1 MKKKEKK
8 DALLTSI
15 NKNKKC
21 HSEHQGLT
29 HYTYFLSI
37 ESRKIEINSSKI
49 PKEIQQ
55 PEIAEWRKE
64 VEILTVTLPSK
75 DSQIGK
81 DETESDWATDGADDS
96 LYYKGETKRRFYS
109 QILFSSEVFKTVW
122 DCN

>member
-55 PEIAEWRKE
+55 PEIADKAHAPIIYIYIYEEKKWK
-64 VEILTVTLPSK
+64 
-75 DSQIGK
+75 
-81 DETESDWATDGADDS
+81 
-96 LYYKGETKRRFYS
+96 F
-109 QILFSSEVFKTVW
+109 
-122 DCN
+122 